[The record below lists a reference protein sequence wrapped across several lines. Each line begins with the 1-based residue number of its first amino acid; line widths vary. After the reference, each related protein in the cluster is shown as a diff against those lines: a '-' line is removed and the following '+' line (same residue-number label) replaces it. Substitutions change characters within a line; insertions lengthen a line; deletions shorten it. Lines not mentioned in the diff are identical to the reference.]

1 MGNRYLVKF
10 ENITPSTTVAPTLIS
25 GAGRRIRVLSA
36 TVGGQGSSSA
46 AQGLV
51 MSRSATG
58 TTPAG
63 AITPTPAEHA
73 EQPASNFTTATS
85 WATAPAGAT
94 NGELLPFNALGGGFR
109 YTSTQKLPPIEAR
122 NGEVIVFR
130 LPAGVTA
137 QACSLSILC
146 EED

>member
-10 ENITPSTTVAPTLIS
+10 ANFTPSATAVPTLIS
-25 GAGRRIRVLSA
+25 AANRRIRVLAAS
-36 TVGGQGSSSA
+36 VGGGGATSA
-46 AQGLV
+46 AQALV

-63 AITPTPAEHA
+63 AITPTPAEHS
-73 EQPASNFTTATS
+73 EQPAAVFTTASS
-85 WATAPAGAT
+85 WAAAPAGAT
-94 NGELLPFNALGGGFR
+94 NGEVLPFNALGGGFR

-122 NGEVIVFR
+122 NGEVISFIA
-130 LPAGVTA
+130 PAGVTP
-137 QACSLSILC
+137 QNTNLSVLV